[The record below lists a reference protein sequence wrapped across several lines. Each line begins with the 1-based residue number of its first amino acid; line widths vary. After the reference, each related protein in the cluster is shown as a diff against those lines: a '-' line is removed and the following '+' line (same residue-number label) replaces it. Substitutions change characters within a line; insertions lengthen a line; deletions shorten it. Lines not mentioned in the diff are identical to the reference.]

1 MMAKIEK
8 IDMAIW
14 KEAESIGVDI
24 YNLTSKGKLETGYS
38 SKGQLRRAAMS
49 ISNTIA
55 EAIEYS
61 NNKVF
66 AKFLSYAIASAGALR
81 NNLFVLKQ
89 AHVVDESDHECF
101 RGKLISVSKNK
112 GGFIKYLRSF
122 ESKNLKPVILKAS
135 N

>member
-1 MMAKIEK
+1 MAKIEK

-38 SKGQLRRAAMS
+38 SKGRQRRAAMS
-49 ISNTIA
+49 ISNTIAA

-89 AHVVDESDHECF
+89 AHVVDESDHECV